1 MPYKPKRLLLEEY
14 KFIYSK
20 VPRLCVDL
28 IIQTKEGVV
37 LTKRDIKPYK
47 GMWHLPGGTVL
58 FRESIKS
65 ASTRIAKEEVGI
77 KIKVKKVLGVLEFP
91 REPNGFHAVSLGLL
105 AIIASGKLRG
115 SFQAEKVQIFRQIPK
130 NTISGHKKFLL
141 LNLKNSQ

>member
-28 IIQTKEGVV
+28 IIQTKEGIV
-37 LTKRDIKPYK
+37 LTKRDIRPYK

-65 ASTRIAKEEVGI
+65 ASSRIAKEEVGI
-77 KIKVKKVLGVLEFP
+77 KIKIEKVLGVMEFP

-105 AIIASGKLRG
+105 AVIASGKPRG
-115 SFQAEKVQIFRQIPK
+115 SFQAKKVQTFRQIPK

-141 LNLKNSQ
+141 SNFESLQ